1 MHHKLGCLAIF
12 LVASLLCPSPGKTQ
26 TPGTASPSPEN
37 QQLYSSALNL
47 MSQGDMDGSLKKID
61 ELLAKDP
68 DNTPALNLRGAVLV
82 RKKNFDGAEKAF
94 ARLLEKDPKNA
105 IAMFN
110 MAEVHFLRGDYA
122 KARVYFVRFT
132 EQPGNEQNPLSRYK
146 IFLCDLLGLDPTAAV
161 KTMESLEPTI
171 SNPFYYFARAAVEF
185 KQHHSEKGRELVKS
199 AFEIYP
205 VSTNAAFAD
214 SLVALG
220 WLKQEEVATVGAI
233 DAASLNSLSKEFH
246 PEKPATS
253 APTIGFENILPDFAT
268 EGGKKKDTPAQ
279 RKP

>member
-1 MHHKLGCLAIF
+1 MHPKPGCLALF
-12 LVASLLCPSPGKTQ
+12 LFAFLLCPSPGRAQ
-26 TPGTASPSPEN
+26 TPENPSPES
-37 QQLYSSALNL
+37 QQLYASALNL
-47 MSQGDMDGSLKKID
+47 MSQGDMEGSLKKID
-61 ELLAKDP
+61 ALLAKEP
-68 DNTPALNLRGAVLV
+68 NNVPALNLRGAVLV
-82 RKKNFDGAEKAF
+82 RNKNFDEAEKAF
-94 ARLLEKDPKNA
+94 SRILEKDPKNT

-110 MAEVHFLRGDYA
+110 LAEVSFLRKDYA
-122 KARVYFVRFT
+122 KARGNFVRFT

-146 IFLCDLLGLDPTAAV
+146 VFLCDLLEVDPPAAV

-185 KQHHSEKGRELVKS
+185 KQHHNDKGREYVKS

-253 APTIGFENILPDFAT
+253 APSIGFENILPDFAT
-268 EGGKKKDTPAQ
+268 GGGKKKDTPGPG
-279 RKP
+279 KP